1 MLWTIRS
8 SLPLFLN
15 KTPRIWAWQRAVSRE
30 LRWSRLASGLAQHFR
45 FLPVLGNSYPR
56 RSRPAVLSKRPAS
69 PEINASAAGIR
80 KQTRLTQAGFD
91 ANELCTSPIE
101 SDQFISLRPKIFRET
116 TSPRNDYISQ
126 DQSIHFCPE
135 ETIQGFL
142 RLADH
147 GLILIE
153 RCVEYHR
160 YARENAKVFDQPVIS
175 WVG

>member
-1 MLWTIRS
+1 MAILETNLFARPVRFFVQRVGRHRSWEAHIQGARALLSSLTVPARPAARIRS
-8 SLPLFLN
+8 
-15 KTPRIWAWQRAVSRE
+15 
-30 LRWSRLASGLAQHFR
+30 
-45 FLPVLGNSYPR
+45 
-56 RSRPAVLSKRPAS
+56 
-69 PEINASAAGIR
+69 
-80 KQTRLTQAGFD
+80 KQTRLTQAGFN
-91 ANELCTSPIE
+91 ANELRTSPIE
-101 SDQFISLRPKIFRET
+101 SDQFISLRPQTFRET

-153 RCVEYHR
+153 RCVEDHR

>member
-1 MLWTIRS
+1 MRMSCAPLRLNQAS
-8 SLPLFLN
+8 S
-15 KTPRIWAWQRAVSRE
+15 
-30 LRWSRLASGLAQHFR
+30 
-45 FLPVLGNSYPR
+45 
-56 RSRPAVLSKRPAS
+56 
-69 PEINASAAGIR
+69 
-80 KQTRLTQAGFD
+80 
-91 ANELCTSPIE
+91 
-101 SDQFISLRPKIFRET
+101 QFISLRPQTFRET
-116 TSPRNDYISQ
+116 TSPRNDYVSQ

-175 WVG
+175 WVGKARHSLEAARAIHVGNGGNQLSLFFANLEDLHHEWNGVVLLEPLGNGVLHHRRGKRAE